1 MGQLANASKY
11 GIAFANTGSTPTKFA
26 AGHTTPGRIF
36 NFLAGVVQKGLGD
49 QE

>member
-1 MGQLANASKY
+1 MGQLANASKS

-26 AGHTTPGRIF
+26 AGLTTPGRIF
-36 NFLAGVVQKGLGD
+36 SFCTGVVQKGLGD